1 MVSIK
6 QIDKEGKTLLVID
19 YSNCKEAEML
29 SGEAELK
36 ERILQINKPILLIS
50 VFNDQAYV
58 TPTFMRTAERDNV
71 ELSHLLEKQA
81 VVGLNPIK
89 KMILKGFNLLMRRN
103 VRNFE
108 SVEEAMEFLLDSTTT
123 DRDFKD

>member
-6 QIDKEGKTLLVID
+6 QIDKDSKTLFVID

-36 ERILQINKPILLIS
+36 ERIIQINKPILLIS
-50 VFNDQAYV
+50 VFNDQAYI

-71 ELSHLLEKQA
+71 ELAHLLEKQA
-81 VVGLNPIK
+81 VVGLNPVK
-89 KMILKGFNLLMRRN
+89 KMILKGFNLLLRRN

-108 SVEEAMEFLLDSTTT
+108 SVEEAMAFLLDSKTT
-123 DRDFKD
+123 DRDYKE